1 MRKVLIALLSV
12 VILVAGCARAP
23 TQAPAKPEA
32 VINTFLQALS
42 KGDVDTCISLLADDV
57 VFRQEP
63 SGIKLEGK
71 APFEES
77 LRRVTTWHPQYSIVN
92 PIKVNGD
99 KVTFSAKVS
108 EDDFKILELEYVNA
122 DFELQVLEGKIK
134 SWVTIVNQEDWKRL
148 TELTAGGIGVKIEF
162 VEQGMRIKELAGNS
176 PAYEAGIRPGDVITA
191 VNGVSY
197 SQMRE
202 GEIQLRIQGPVGS
215 KVKLTVTHEGAP
227 APVDIEVTRVSLEQ
241 LRY

>member
-1 MRKVLIALLSV
+1 MRKVLIVLISV
-12 VILVAGCARAP
+12 IFMVGCARVPA
-23 TQAPAKPEA
+23 TQAPAKPEL
-32 VINTFLQALS
+32 VIDTFLQALS
-42 KGDVDTCISLLADDV
+42 RGDVDTCISLLADDV

-77 LRRVTTWHPQYSIVN
+77 LRRVTTWHPQYSIVS

-99 KVTFSAKVS
+99 KVAFSAKLS
-108 EDDFKILELEYVNA
+108 EDDFKILGLEYVNA
-122 DFELQVLEGKIK
+122 DFEIQVWEGKIK
-134 SWVTIVNQEDWKRL
+134 SWVTIVNQADWKRL

-176 PAYEAGIRPGDVITA
+176 PAYEAGIRSGDVITA

-202 GEIQLRIQGPVGS
+202 GEMQLRIQGPVGT

-227 APVDIEVTRVSLEQ
+227 TPVDIEVTRVSLEQ